1 MKPCGSPRYEAVT
14 SELRWILLVAGVLL
28 IVGLYVWGVR
38 AKRRSATP
46 DLDGTRRIDPAVA
59 ASAPHAKPVVAPPL
73 RREPRLSLDDPSTAP
88 TDAPAPETVVDPVV
102 PPAQERF
109 APRAERALRTEPTLS
124 ATPES
129 VPADN
134 PEPPASEP
142 VPSAPAGR
150 APQKILSVRVA
161 APMPAR
167 FEGTRLREALDR
179 NGLRHGR
186 FDIFH
191 RLAPDGRPIISLASV
206 VEPGTFD
213 PKTMDQAA
221 YPGIAL
227 FTVLPGPVSALDAL
241 EDLLVTSRA
250 LAVQL
255 GGTVLDEKG
264 APLSLHRIAH
274 MRDDVVAFERST
286 RAAEATG

>member
-1 MKPCGSPRYEAVT
+1 MTT
-14 SELRWILLVAGVLL
+14 SELRWILLAAGVAL

-38 AKRRSATP
+38 ARRRSATP
-46 DLDGTRRIDPAVA
+46 DLDGARRIESGPAVA
-59 ASAPHAKPVVAPPL
+59 TVAPRPVAESV
-73 RREPRLSLDDPSTAP
+73 RREPRLSLDDDEEAP
-88 TDAPAPETVVDPVV
+88 PPGVAVEIPDDAEPVTDFDDNAWVE
-102 PPAQERF
+102 PPARGTPG
-109 APRAERALRTEPTLS
+109 ARTEPTIS
-124 ATPES
+124 A
-129 VPADN
+129 
-134 PEPPASEP
+134 EPPAAGSQ
-142 VPSAPAGR
+142 APALDGSGTAASAAR
-150 APQKILSVRVA
+150 AQKIISVRVA
-161 APMPAR
+161 APMPTR

-206 VEPGTFD
+206 LEPGTFD
-213 PKTMDQAA
+213 PAAMDQAA

-255 GGTVLDEKG
+255 GGTVVDEKG
-264 APLSLHRIAH
+264 APLNLQRIAH
-274 MRDDVVAFERST
+274 MRDDVLAFERNA
-286 RAAEATG
+286 RATAAAG